1 MFRSDILYIND
12 ILSSIN
18 AIEEFISDMD
28 FKAFSND
35 RKTSSATIRELEV
48 IGEAV
53 GKVSVEL
60 KTEYQDINWRDIK
73 DLRNLLI
80 HEYFGIDL
88 EIIWNI
94 VIKDIP
100 TFKNN
105 IIRVSNYIK
114 DNKAKSK
121 TKSKK
126 RLKTK
131 EKRLKAKSK
140 KEEEQ
145 NEF

>member
-1 MFRSDILYIND
+1 MFRNDILYIND

-18 AIEEFISDMD
+18 AIEEFVSDMD

-35 RKTSSATIRELEV
+35 RKTSSASIRELEI

-53 GKVSVEL
+53 VKISVEL
-60 KTEYQDINWRDIK
+60 KSEYPEIDWRDIK

-94 VIKDIP
+94 IIKDIP
-100 TFKNN
+100 TLKIN
-105 IIRVSNYIK
+105 IIKINNYINETK
-114 DNKAKSK
+114 RNGKRKSIV
-121 TKSKK
+121 KSNLIEGK
-126 RLKTK
+126 
-131 EKRLKAKSK
+131 
-140 KEEEQ
+140 
-145 NEF
+145 

>member
-1 MFRSDILYIND
+1 
-12 ILSSIN
+12 
-18 AIEEFISDMD
+18 MD

-53 GKVSVEL
+53 GKISLEL
-60 KTEYQDINWRDIK
+60 KTEYPDINWRDMK

-94 VIKDIP
+94 IIKDIP
-100 TFKNN
+100 TFKNS

-114 DNKAKSK
+114 DNEEKSND
-121 TKSKK
+121 K
-126 RLKTK
+126 R
-131 EKRLKAKSK
+131 
-140 KEEEQ
+140 
-145 NEF
+145 

>member
-1 MFRSDILYIND
+1 MFRNDILYIND

-18 AIEEFISDMD
+18 AIEEFVSDMD

-35 RKTSSATIRELEV
+35 RKTSSASIRELEI

-53 GKVSVEL
+53 GKISVEL
-60 KTEYQDINWRDIK
+60 KNEYPEIDWRDIK

-94 VIKDIP
+94 IIKDIP
-100 TFKNN
+100 TLKIN
-105 IIRVSNYIK
+105 IININNYI
-114 DNKAKSK
+114 NE
-121 TKSKK
+121 TKS
-126 RLKTK
+126 
-131 EKRLKAKSK
+131 E
-140 KEEEQ
+140 
-145 NEF
+145 NE

>member
-18 AIEEFISDMD
+18 AIEEFVSDMD
-28 FKAFSND
+28 FKSFSND

-94 VIKDIP
+94 VIKDIT

-105 IIRVSNYIK
+105 VIRVSNYIK
-114 DNKAKSK
+114 DSKAESK
-121 TKSKK
+121 TKN
-126 RLKTK
+126 
-131 EKRLKAKSK
+131 KSNPVK
-140 KEEEQ
+140 
-145 NEF
+145 

>member
-1 MFRSDILYIND
+1 MN
-12 ILSSIN
+12 
-18 AIEEFISDMD
+18 

-60 KTEYQDINWRDIK
+60 KTKYPEINWRDMK

-94 VIKDIP
+94 IIKDIP

-121 TKSKK
+121 
-126 RLKTK
+126 
-131 EKRLKAKSK
+131 E
-140 KEEEQ
+140 
-145 NEF
+145 

>member
-1 MFRSDILYIND
+1 MFRSDILYIED
-12 ILSSIN
+12 ILNSLN
-18 AIEEFISDMD
+18 AIEEFVSGLD
-28 FKAFSND
+28 FRAFLND

-60 KTEYQDINWRDIK
+60 KTEYPEINWRDMK

-94 VIKDIP
+94 IANDIP

-114 DNKAKSK
+114 DNEVK
-121 TKSKK
+121 
-126 RLKTK
+126 
-131 EKRLKAKSK
+131 
-140 KEEEQ
+140 
-145 NEF
+145 

>member
-1 MFRSDILYIND
+1 
-12 ILSSIN
+12 
-18 AIEEFISDMD
+18 MD

-53 GKVSVEL
+53 GKISVEL
-60 KTEYQDINWRDIK
+60 KTEYPDINWRDLK

-80 HEYFGIDL
+80 HEYFGINL

-94 VIKDIP
+94 IANDIP

-114 DNKAKSK
+114 DNK
-121 TKSKK
+121 T
-126 RLKTK
+126 
-131 EKRLKAKSK
+131 
-140 KEEEQ
+140 
-145 NEF
+145 